1 MVNKPENIKRILISR
16 TDSIGDVAL
25 TLPMCVWLKKQLPH
39 AELVYL
45 GKAYTQPV
53 ISKFAVIDSF
63 EDWSSIENL
72 GKTEQIQ
79 HFKKLK
85 IDAIIHVF
93 PNKLIAKI
101 AYDSGIRLRIGTAH
115 RSFHW
120 LTCNKLLNFSRKRSF
135 LHESQLN
142 FKLLNPFGLKVI
154 PSFNEINK
162 LIENQ
167 FLQSEEI
174 LPVTILPS
182 IQTAKKTVILHPKS
196 QGSAVE
202 WPLEK
207 YIELALQLVRKDI
220 LVIFSGTETEGLTF
234 RDTIPRHENILDLTG
249 KLSLEQYLALIS
261 KSHALVACS
270 TGPLHIA
277 GLYNIHAIGLFSP
290 RRPIHPGRWK
300 PLGSNVSILVHDENC
315 ATCNAGK
322 ECTCISEIPVAA
334 VEQLIS

>member
-25 TLPMCVWLKKQLPH
+25 TLPMCVWLKEQLPH
-39 AELVYL
+39 AELIYL
-45 GKAYTQPV
+45 GKAYTKPV
-53 ISKFAVIDSF
+53 ISKFAVIDAF
-63 EDWSSIENL
+63 EDWSSLENL
-72 GKTEQIQ
+72 NRIQQIQ

-93 PNKLIAKI
+93 PNKLIAKL

-142 FKLLNPFGLKVI
+142 FKLLNPFGLKVV
-154 PSFNEINK
+154 PSFDEINK
-162 LIENQ
+162 LIETQ
-167 FLQSEEI
+167 FLQSEEN
-174 LPVTILPS
+174 LPVSIITS
-182 IQTAKKTVILHPKS
+182 IQTSKKTVILHPKS

-207 YIELALQLVRKDI
+207 YFELSMQLVAKDM
-220 LVIFSGTETEGLTF
+220 LVIFSGTEAEGLTF
-234 RDTIPRHENILDLTG
+234 RDTIPKHDNILDLTG
-249 KLSLEQYLALIS
+249 KLSLEQYMALIS

-277 GLYNIHAIGLFSP
+277 GLYNINTFGLFSP

-300 PLGSNVSILVHDENC
+300 PLGNNVSILVHNENC
-315 ATCNAGK
+315 ATCNTGK
-322 ECTCISEIPVAA
+322 ECTCISEITVAA
-334 VEQLIS
+334 VDQLIS

>member
-25 TLPMCVWLKKQLPH
+25 TLPMCVWLKEQFPH
-39 AELVYL
+39 AELIYL
-45 GKAYTQPV
+45 GKAYTKPV
-53 ISKFAVIDSF
+53 ISKFAVIDAF
-63 EDWSSIENL
+63 EDWSSLENL
-72 GKTEQIQ
+72 NRIQQIQ

-93 PNKLIAKI
+93 PNKLIAKL

-142 FKLLNPFGLKVI
+142 FKLLNPFGLKVV

-167 FLQSEEI
+167 FLQSKENLPGSI
-174 LPVTILPS
+174 LTS
-182 IQTAKKTVILHPKS
+182 IQTTKNTVILHPKS

-207 YIELALQLVRKDI
+207 YIELALQLVSKDFI
-220 LVIFSGTETEGLTF
+220 VIFSGTETEGITF
-234 RDTIPRHENILDLTG
+234 RNAIPKHDNILDLTG
-249 KLSLEQYLALIS
+249 KLSLEQYMALIS
-261 KSHALVACS
+261 KSHTLVACS

-300 PLGSNVSILVHDENC
+300 PLGNNVSILVHDENC

-322 ECTCISEIPVAA
+322 ECTCISEITVAA
-334 VEQLIS
+334 VEQFIS